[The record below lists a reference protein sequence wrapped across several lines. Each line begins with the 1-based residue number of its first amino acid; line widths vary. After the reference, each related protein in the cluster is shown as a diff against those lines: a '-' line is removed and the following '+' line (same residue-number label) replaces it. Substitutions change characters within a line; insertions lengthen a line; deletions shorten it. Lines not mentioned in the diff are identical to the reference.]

1 MDDLIVAACRY
12 LEANDPAAPNK
23 IEETKLRAAQV
34 YDDRVAVVIAS
45 GQKFVVQQDVL
56 TVAKTKTKPKAKRSN
71 TRKR

>member
-12 LEANDPAAPNK
+12 LEQNEAAAPDK
-23 IEETKLRAAQV
+23 IDEKKLLSAQV

-56 TVAKTKTKPKAKRSN
+56 APAQPKPKVKRSS
-71 TRKR
+71 TRKK